1 MVISMATETADS
13 VDVSLLSA
21 CKKNDRAAQKAF
33 YARHFS
39 YGMSISSRY
48 ASDRDEAAWILN
60 QAFMKFFENLK
71 KFDFSKP
78 CKPWLRKIIINT
90 AITHNKKYYQHEFV
104 PEEQVMD
111 VRSEDDAESDMMY
124 KSIME
129 QIRQLTPMYRMV
141 INLYIIEGYKHHEI
155 ADMLGISV
163 GTSKS
168 NLFKAKAMLRD
179 KLKNNLGVEG

>member
-1 MVISMATETADS
+1 MVNRMATEGADKH
-13 VDVSLLSA
+13 DISLLSA
-21 CKKNDRAAQKAF
+21 CKKKDRAAQKAF
-33 YARHFS
+33 YAKHFS

-60 QAFMKFFENLK
+60 QAFMKFFQNLT

-90 AITHNKKYYQHEFV
+90 VITHNKKFHQHEFV
-104 PEEQVMD
+104 AEEQVLD
-111 VRSEDDAESDMMY
+111 VRSEDDTESDMMY
-124 KSIME
+124 ESILD

-141 INLYIIEGYKHHEI
+141 LNLYVIEGYKHHEI
-155 ADMLGISV
+155 AEMLSISV

-168 NLFKAKAMLRD
+168 NLFKAKGMLKE
-179 KLKNNLGVEG
+179 KLKNNLGIEG